1 MEFKPDSDII
11 AASFQTA
18 WQDDAKRKEMLNDDT
33 DNIMNSEAFPAKARA
48 STNATPSRYD
58 YKIQVGD
65 TRFPMM
71 VSLEDKL
78 MEARSALGIPVHG
91 NNDIARA
98 MKYYMYNR
106 FKTPDPNLAHNKS
119 FTYVFFTR
127 PDLNLINYRGGANS
141 QVKNHSEAAMLWRRN
156 PDLFKLLTDHK
167 RCQDGN
173 NFNMLLSSN
182 VTSFDIQ
189 DEQLTTIEAGKSWA
203 DYVMTYGE
211 GYTGRTA
218 GEFTCNFTETSDYS
232 IINLLKLWITYID
245 NVHRG
250 AWKPSYNLFGT
261 EGGVAYDTNASHV
274 YNKTLDYA
282 ASAYVFKCG
291 PDGSDVLYWTKYY
304 GVIPINTGASALSW
318 DISNP
323 VGDAP
328 KLNIRF
334 KYSSKRDLSPISL
347 IEFNSIANIANAS
360 EAVYED
366 SFYPNYGH
374 SARPFVGPPFLEMR
388 FEDPKPFRGDG
399 GVNTGPSGPNSSIR
413 LRFRPIGDTKL
424 TDQVLYRASMANR

>member
-1 MEFKPDSDII
+1 MEFTPDSDIEEI
-11 AASFQTA
+11 QTQTA
-18 WQDDAKRKEMLNDDT
+18 WEDDDKRAEMLNEDT
-33 DNIMNSEAFPAKARA
+33 DNIMNSESFPAKA
-48 STNATPSRYD
+48 TPSSGTTPARYD

-65 TRFPMM
+65 TKFPMM

-106 FKTPDPNLAHNKS
+106 FKTPDPNLAHNRS

-127 PDLNLINYRGGANS
+127 PDLNLLNYNGGANN
-141 QVKNHSEAAMLWRRN
+141 QVRNHSEAAMLWRRN
-156 PDLFKLLTDHK
+156 PDLFKLLTDYK
-167 RCQDGN
+167 RCQDSN

-189 DEQLTTIEAGKSWA
+189 DEQLTTAEAGRSWA

-250 AWKPSYNLFGT
+250 AWKPSYNLYGG
-261 EGGVAYDTNASHV
+261 EGVAYDSNASHV
-274 YNKTLDYA
+274 YTKSLDYA
-282 ASAYVFKCG
+282 SSAYVFKCG
-291 PDGSDVLYWTKYY
+291 PDGSDVLYWTKYF
-304 GVIPINTGASALSW
+304 GVLPINTGASALSW
-318 DISNP
+318 ELGTP

-334 KYSSKRDLSPISL
+334 KYSCKKDLSPISL
-347 IEFNSIANIANAS
+347 IEFNSAANITDAKD
-360 EAVYED
+360 AVFED
-366 SFYPNYGH
+366 SYYPNYGH
-374 SARPFVGPPFLEMR
+374 SARPFVGPPFLELN
-388 FEDPKPFRGDG
+388 FEDPKPFRSDG
-399 GVNTGPSGPNSSIR
+399 GVNTGPSAPKSSIR
-413 LRFRPIGDTKL
+413 LRFKPTGDAKL
-424 TDQVLYRASMANR
+424 TDQVLYRASMANRA